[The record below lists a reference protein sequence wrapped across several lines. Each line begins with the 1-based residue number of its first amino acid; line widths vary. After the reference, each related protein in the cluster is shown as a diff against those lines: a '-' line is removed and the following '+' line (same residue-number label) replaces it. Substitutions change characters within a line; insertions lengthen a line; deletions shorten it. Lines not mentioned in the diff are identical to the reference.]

1 MFGIINANNKII
13 FNNIFK
19 RKRKEIDLGRDD
31 RYAFKSAL
39 YF

>member
-1 MFGIINANNKII
+1 MLIIKSYLII
-13 FNNIFK
+13 FLK
-19 RKRKEIDLGRDD
+19 EKEKEIDLGRDD